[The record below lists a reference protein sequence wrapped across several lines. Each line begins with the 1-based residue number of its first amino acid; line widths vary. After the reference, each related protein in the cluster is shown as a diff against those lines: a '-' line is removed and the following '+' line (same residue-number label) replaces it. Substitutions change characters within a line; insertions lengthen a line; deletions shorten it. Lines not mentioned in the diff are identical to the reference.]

1 MSVPSISGVVFRHI
15 TVASPTGTNQ
25 VSSGKN
31 SADGSSP
38 TESSNTG
45 KGQTSSVV
53 QVWQAS
59 TKSWVDLSV
68 AGLTVPVADCIK
80 EWQED
85 GIFKVVSGSVYVWNG
100 SAWIVKSTI

>member
-1 MSVPSISGVVFRHI
+1 MSAPSIPGVIFRHI
-15 TVASPTGTNQ
+15 TVATPTGSNQ

-31 SADGSSP
+31 VADGSAQ
-38 TESSNTG
+38 TETSNTS
-45 KGQTSSVV
+45 KGQSTSVV

-68 AGLTVPVADCIK
+68 ASITVPVADCIK

-85 GIFKVVSGSVYVWNG
+85 GIFKIVSGIVYVWNG
-100 SAWIVKSTI
+100 SAWVIKSTI